1 MQVIATLISLLKGM
15 LKLTL
20 DEYST
25 LQNSFHQVHEPS
37 WAVCEGSQTV
47 YEHYYV

>member
-15 LKLTL
+15 LKL

-25 LQNSFHQVHEPS
+25 LQNSFHQVHEQF
-37 WAVCEGSQTV
+37 VKVHKLFMNIIMCNNKRI
-47 YEHYYV
+47 